1 VSGVE
6 PGAAWPWILLAYLVA
21 SAITFAIYAHDKRA
35 AVRGAHR
42 VSERTLHWLA
52 LVGGWPGALLAQRLL
67 RHKTRKPFFRTML
80 WLTIGL
86 HVVLLAA
93 LAGGVPLGV
102 R

>member
-1 VSGVE
+1 V
-6 PGAAWPWILLAYLVA
+6 
-21 SAITFAIYAHDKRA
+21 
-35 AVRGAHR
+35 
-42 VSERTLHWLA
+42 HWLA

-86 HVVLLAA
+86 HGLLLVALAA
-93 LAGGVPLGV
+93 GVPLGV

>member
-1 VSGVE
+1 MSDG
-6 PGAAWPWILLAYLVA
+6 GTGLPWGGLALVYLVA
-21 SAITFAIYAHDKRA
+21 SLVTFAVYALDKRA
-35 AVRGAHR
+35 ARRGDRR
-42 VSERTLHWLA
+42 VAERTLHWLA

-86 HVVLLAA
+86 HGVLLVSLAA
-93 LAGGVPLGV
+93 GVPLGV

>member
-1 VSGVE
+1 VTGSVWG
-6 PGAAWPWILLAYLVA
+6 GLALLYLVA
-21 SAITFAIYAHDKRA
+21 SALTFAVYAFDKRA
-35 AVRGAHR
+35 AVQGARR

-80 WLTIGL
+80 RLTIGL
-86 HVVLLAA
+86 HIVLLAA
-93 LAGGVPLGV
+93 LAAGVPLGI

>member
-1 VSGVE
+1 MSGTE
-6 PGAAWPWILLAYLVA
+6 PGAVWPWILLVYLVA
-21 SAITFAIYAHDKRA
+21 SAITFAVYAHDKRA

-80 WLTIGL
+80 RLTIGL

-93 LAGGVPLGV
+93 LAAGVPLGV

>member
-1 VSGVE
+1 VTGSVWG
-6 PGAAWPWILLAYLVA
+6 GLALLYLVA
-21 SAITFAIYAHDKRA
+21 SAFTFVVYARDKRA
-35 AVRGAHR
+35 AVQGAHR

-80 WLTIGL
+80 RLTIGL

-93 LAGGVPLGV
+93 LAAGLPLGL

>member
-1 VSGVE
+1 MSGVE
-6 PGAAWPWILLAYLVA
+6 PGAAWPWILLGYLVA
-21 SAITFAIYAHDKRA
+21 SAITFAVYALDKRA
-35 AVRGAHR
+35 AVQGARR

-93 LAGGVPLGV
+93 LAAGVPLGV

>member
-1 VSGVE
+1 MTGS
-6 PGAAWPWILLAYLVA
+6 AWGWLALLYLVA
-21 SAITFAIYAHDKRA
+21 SAVTFAVYARDKQA
-35 AVRGAHR
+35 AVRGTR
-42 VSERTLHWLA
+42 RTSERTLHWLA

-80 WLTIGL
+80 RLTIGM

-93 LAGGVPLGV
+93 LAAGVPLGI